1 MKLSAQKVIKVAYER
16 CSFTRDSN
24 YRALTIKGRFPK
36 VRNGRPDYGWTRRFG
51 NETGAVSPRGFAEKL
66 SPFCIIFRI

>member
-51 NETGAVSPRGFAEKL
+51 NETGFFQEVLLKNYLL
-66 SPFCIIFRI
+66 SA